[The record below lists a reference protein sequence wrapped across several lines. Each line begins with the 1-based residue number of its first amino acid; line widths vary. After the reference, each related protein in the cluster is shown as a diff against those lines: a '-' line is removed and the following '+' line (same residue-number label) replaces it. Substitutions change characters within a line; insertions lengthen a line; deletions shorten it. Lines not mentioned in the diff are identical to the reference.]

1 MPLNHKLFLLP
12 SLSPHQIQ
20 IAKLKDNVL
29 IWDVQKTETILEESI
44 NENQYLKASV

>member
-1 MPLNHKLFLLP
+1 MPLNHELFLLP

-20 IAKLKDNVL
+20 IAKLKDKVL